1 RRISETFADFPSS
14 SLPLIET
21 LLALNGKT
29 NAVDGVGQVRVRE
42 RGYAIP
48 APEANAEIQTNLGRL
63 RVMTHADGKSKSEKF
78 PPPHED
84 GAVGYLAR
92 SYKGWRSGEGVKNV
106 LDPCEDDNEGIQND
120 MSDDSM
126 QNNEYYDTDSEVDHS
141 QGNHYIV
148 APIGD

>member
-1 RRISETFADFPSS
+1 
-14 SLPLIET
+14 
-21 LLALNGKT
+21 
-29 NAVDGVGQVRVRE
+29 
-42 RGYAIP
+42 
-48 APEANAEIQTNLGRL
+48 
-63 RVMTHADGKSKSEKF
+63 MTHADGKSKSEKF

-84 GAVGYLAR
+84 GAVGYLD
-92 SYKGWRSGEGVKNV
+92 SKKVKNV

-148 APIGD
+148 APIEQEDNGEIDEENTQDPIEDEQQLVRFKEWLNCCHLDTIDLIDVLSNFPYISL